1 MKKVISI
8 LLAIAMLSCF
18 MVTVVSA
25 SNGTGTATVKVAN
38 VTVEK
43 GQNATVSVSVANNPG
58 YRSYAMALKYD
69 SSKLEVVSVSSN
81 VTSNTNNAGVVY
93 VSFAS
98 ATLVEGDGQMFSV
111 TFKTKHDCKASAAVK
126 VEVEE
131 LFTKGANNAAQKIP
145 FTTSNG
151 SVTVKHVAKTV
162 AGKAATC
169 TEDGLTDG
177 SVCSVCGETLK
188 AQEKIAAKGHKY
200 TTKVTAA
207 TCTEGGYTTYT
218 CSVCGDTY
226 VGDKTEAKGHTL
238 VTKAAVAATC
248 TETGLTEGKYCSVC
262 GYVEVEQKVIPALG
276 HVEVVDAGKA
286 ATCTED
292 GLTEGKHCSVCG
304 TVTVAQEVIKAT
316 GHDFSAEYKYD
327 DEQHWHVCSKCGAL
341 STKENHV
348 HNIKVD
354 DKLYCECGHF
364 ILAPTEPTQPDVTDP
379 STPAPGDDDEPETGD
394 ITGLIVFGSVAL
406 IAVVAAAAY
415 TFKRKF
421 AK

>member
-25 SNGTGTATVKVAN
+25 SNTTGTATVKVAN
-38 VTVEK
+38 VSVEK
-43 GQNATVSVSVANNPG
+43 GQNATVSVSIANNPG

-69 SSKLEVVSVSSN
+69 ASKLEVVSVSSN
-81 VTSNTNNAGVVY
+81 VTSNTKNAGVVY

-145 FTTSNG
+145 YTTSNG
-151 SVTVKHVAKTV
+151 SVSVKHVAKTV
-162 AGKAATC
+162 PGKAATC

-177 SVCSVCGETLK
+177 SVCSVCGEILK
-188 AQEKIAAKGHKY
+188 AQEKINALGHKY
-200 TTKVTAA
+200 VAKVTAA

-226 VGDKTEAKGHTL
+226 VGDKTAALGHDW
-238 VTKAAVAATC
+238 VIKPAVAPTC
-248 TETGLTEGKYCSVC
+248 TETGLTEGKSCARC
-262 GYVEVEQKVIPALG
+262 GLVETEQKVVPALG
-276 HVEVVDAGKA
+276 HTEVIDAGKA

-304 TVTVAQEVIKAT
+304 AVIVAQEVIKAT
-316 GHDFSAEYKYD
+316 GHDFASEYEYD
-327 DEQHWHVCSKCGAL
+327 DNQHWHVCVKCGAL
-341 STKENHV
+341 STKEDHV
-348 HNIKVD
+348 HDIKLD
-354 DKLYCECGHF
+354 DKLYCVCGHS
-364 ILAPTEPTQPDVTDP
+364 IPAPTEPDPTDP
-379 STPAPGDDDEPETGD
+379 STPAPDDDDEPETGD
-394 ITGLIVFGSVAL
+394 ITGLIVFGVV
-406 IAVVAAAAY
+406 AVVAMAGAVTY
-415 TFKRKF
+415 TVKRKF